1 MTTLQ
6 GTGGTSPATCEISLV
21 LPNGE
26 TRKIALPGE
35 ATLEDLLREVK
46 AAVPGLRLPCLK
58 CEEQQEQWPRLE
70 ARTHGM
76 SRQAFNDSLRQA
88 TTGTKNKKRGRQ
100 AHGRGK
106 GGKANSKGV
115 PESKKES
122 TTSES
127 ADPVMHQ
134 APMLE
139 MSLAAEPGIKLWRV
153 CRGLSIAGRVSA
165 TSNPSMDQGPNHVIA
180 RDVNG
185 KRLPTN
191 DEHSF
196 NPNSFSFAPD
206 ATSTASAFPVVVE
219 DFEEAFTKRLQSGLL
234 RLRDLASVA
243 PLLDWEKPE
252 LPKMLMGRLK
262 SLLEGSCEA
271 WCKAAACKQEDE
283 LLCARV
289 LIRHVYGG
297 LPLDERLRICR
308 ELLPPEKKD
317 RKARVAVDR
326 GEDFLKNSF
335 TGLMKLSVEE
345 LRNPLSICFKN
356 EDSGVF
362 FLSVATVWTMEF
374 EFGGGIPLSLHNLWV
389 SILMLLMLAWL
400 LQVAYRIFKAHRIH
414 WRMRRS
420 DMGPLF
426 LDGMSLYTTD
436 LQEIIRQHFNQL
448 LRIRPTVPARDIAKV
463 KILAHLQPESL
474 QCSKVVDVSSMV
486 SVTKLRLVFKV
497 DSLQPFKVQLFWGQ
511 RCHDLLLQLADNVDV
526 DVNWNERKQLPAGNG
541 QEVTIV
547 EDWSSISLDEE
558 AASSERIPLI
568 ICLWT
573 PSEVMRMLTF
583 AEVHGAHDGDLP
595 IEVMQQVVLTS
606 GVARKILGIFGTEE
620 SEEEAGNECM
630 VCFDRRR
637 NVIVLPCRHCS
648 VCLSCLRSM
657 RDERCPLCRST
668 FSAYLLLPLQTGQV
682 AEDYG
687 GPRRDFFCMI
697 GCRLCSD
704 LKALWRRLPTGALAP
719 VPDVVAET
727 SPKDTL
733 AGLDEV
739 EEAYR
744 ASGRAAGLALKYGD
758 VLGEEIA
765 GFFVYQ
771 VARDDTVSLE
781 ELQRQIAESEGSDD
795 IRASRRLLP

>member
-356 EDSGVF
+356 E
-362 FLSVATVWTMEF
+362 
-374 EFGGGIPLSLHNLWV
+374 
-389 SILMLLMLAWL
+389 
-400 LQVAYRIFKAHRIH
+400 
-414 WRMRRS
+414 
-420 DMGPLF
+420 
-426 LDGMSLYTTD
+426 
-436 LQEIIRQHFNQL
+436 
-448 LRIRPTVPARDIAKV
+448 
-463 KILAHLQPESL
+463 
-474 QCSKVVDVSSMV
+474 
-486 SVTKLRLVFKV
+486 
-497 DSLQPFKVQLFWGQ
+497 
-511 RCHDLLLQLADNVDV
+511 
-526 DVNWNERKQLPAGNG
+526 
-541 QEVTIV
+541 
-547 EDWSSISLDEE
+547 
-558 AASSERIPLI
+558 
-568 ICLWT
+568 
-573 PSEVMRMLTF
+573 
-583 AEVHGAHDGDLP
+583 
-595 IEVMQQVVLTS
+595 
-606 GVARKILGIFGTEE
+606 
-620 SEEEAGNECM
+620 
-630 VCFDRRR
+630 
-637 NVIVLPCRHCS
+637 
-648 VCLSCLRSM
+648 
-657 RDERCPLCRST
+657 
-668 FSAYLLLPLQTGQV
+668 V